1 MKPGDL
7 RRWTGSDLPGF
18 CKNGDLIMI
27 VNIDDKDVEHVRRVA
42 FLVNGVLETMSLGW
56 IRIETEELD
65 ETR

>member
-1 MKPGDL
+1 
-7 RRWTGSDLPGF
+7 
-18 CKNGDLIMI
+18 MI
-27 VNIDDKDVEHVRRVA
+27 VNIDDKDVEHVRRVE

>member
-1 MKPGDL
+1 MKSGDL

-27 VNIDDKDVEHVRRVA
+27 VNIDDTVVEHARRVA

-65 ETR
+65 ETG